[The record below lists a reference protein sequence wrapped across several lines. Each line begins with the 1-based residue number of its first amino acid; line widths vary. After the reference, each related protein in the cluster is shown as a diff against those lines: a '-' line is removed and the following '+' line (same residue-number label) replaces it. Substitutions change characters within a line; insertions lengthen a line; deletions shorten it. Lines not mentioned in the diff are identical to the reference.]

1 MITITQKEFEKLAD
15 YINKNY
21 GIHLKEEKKVL
32 IINRL
37 YDELVKNNF
46 TNFTQ
51 YYEHIVSDKFGET
64 LIALIDKITTNY
76 TFFMREADHFYY
88 FRDKVLPYL
97 LLTVHEKDLRIWSAG
112 CSSGQEPYT
121 IAMII
126 NDYLKDDKKLWDT
139 KILATDISSKA
150 LNKAI
155 KGIYSKD
162 EIESLPSLWK
172 LNYFRKL
179 DDQNYTIINEIKNE
193 VIFRKFNLANKVFP
207 FRKKFHTI
215 FCRNVMIYFDHKTKI
230 ELVNNFYDIMEFGGY
245 LFIGHTESIP
255 RNETK
260 FQYIMPSVYR
270 KI

>member
-1 MITITQKEFEKLAD
+1 MITITSKEFARLAEF
-15 YINKNY
+15 IRENC
-21 GIHLKEEKKVL
+21 GIHLKEEKKAL
-32 IINRL
+32 IVNRL
-37 YDELVKNNF
+37 YNELINSNCK
-46 TNFTQ
+46 NFTQ
-51 YYEHIVSDKFGET
+51 YYEYLISDKSGE
-64 LIALIDKITTNY
+64 ALKALVDKITTNH

-97 LLTVHEKDLRIWSAG
+97 IATVKDRDLRIWSAG
-112 CSSGQEPYT
+112 CSTGQEPYT

-126 NDYLKDDKKLWDT
+126 SDYLKNEKKFWDT

-150 LNKAI
+150 LNEAL

-162 EIESLPSLWK
+162 EVELLPPSWR

-179 DDQNYTIINEIKNE
+179 DEGNYMIVEGIKDE
-193 VIFRKFNLANKVFP
+193 VIYRKFNLMTKVFP

-230 ELVNNFYDIMEFGGY
+230 ELVNKFYDIMEYGGY

-270 KI
+270 KV